1 MFFRDFSLIFTTYVF
16 NLWCDEQLPFMA
28 KKNSPEPAIFVRGGG
43 VGGRLIGEQE
53 NLLNSH
59 LEVDPR

>member
-1 MFFRDFSLIFTTYVF
+1 MSLTCGVMSSCR
-16 NLWCDEQLPFMA
+16 LWP
-28 KKNSPEPAIFVRGGG
+28 KKIPLSQQFLLGGGG
-43 VGGRLIGEQE
+43 VGGRLIGELE

>member
-1 MFFRDFSLIFTTYVF
+1 
-16 NLWCDEQLPFMA
+16 MA
-28 KKNSPEPAIFVRGGG
+28 KKNSPEPAIFVREGG
-43 VGGRLIGEQE
+43 VGGGLIGELE

>member
-1 MFFRDFSLIFTTYVF
+1 
-16 NLWCDEQLPFMA
+16 MA
-28 KKNSPEPAIFVRGGG
+28 KKNSPEPAILLGGGG
-43 VGGRLIGEQE
+43 VGGGRLIGELE